1 MNKTKPP
8 QVLCVAALVVL
19 LVAASK
25 LAPQALELKK
35 PEDLNFVSL
44 LGTLFIIALLAER
57 TLEVLL
63 TTFRG
68 PEADSQD
75 RGIKAQTDAIAAL
88 EAAAPPDKNAVEK
101 ANQHLRDLSEKRES
115 YRMTTRS
122 IALWAGL
129 FAGVLVSAIG
139 IRVLQQLVADPPCD
153 GSRAATLFT
162 VADVLLTGCLIAG
175 GSDGIH
181 KMSELYNSTINAGT
195 KSANARAEKANTP

>member
-1 MNKTKPP
+1 MNKTNHP
-8 QVLCVAALVVL
+8 QVLCAAALVVL

-44 LGTLFIIALLAER
+44 LGTLFIIALLVER

-68 PEADSQD
+68 PKADSQD
-75 RGIKAQTDAIAAL
+75 RQITAQTDATAAL
-88 EAAAPPDKNAVEK
+88 EAGTRPNKNAIAK
-101 ANQHLRDLSEKRES
+101 ARSDLRDLREKRES
-115 YRMTTRS
+115 YRMDTRS

-129 FAGVLVSAIG
+129 FAGVFVSAIG
-139 IRVLQQLVADPPCD
+139 IRVLQQLVANAPCD

-175 GSDGIH
+175 GSEGIH
-181 KMSELYNSTINAGT
+181 KMSELYTSTINAGT
-195 KSANARAEKANTP
+195 KSANARAKKASTP